1 MQSTLELSLVQQA
14 FKKRKTS
21 KRSLYNDVAFI
32 PPTSNE
38 CERFFSAVKLV
49 YTDLRKRLDASTL
62 EMLMFLIS
70 VQWLI
75 FICPRDRH
83 QSSWNVQTKGTSC
96 CPHCYALAMA
106 SRSLLLVAI
115 FLCVWSL
122 ALAQNVNDSPVLN
135 VESDVVCEAATDCL
149 AQGLKHSTCRAGVC
163 VDDALFPL
171 SHEEIAGSIGAFV
184 ATILAAG
191 SGLGGGG
198 LLVPLYIMLMSMSS
212 HEAVPLSKATIF
224 GGAIASFLLNV
235 WKRHPLVRSRPLI
248 DYETMLLME
257 PMTLAGTIIG
267 VNMNAVFPEWLI
279 TVCIVWLLTKT
290 ALRTYKKGKKIWK
303 EEADADN
310 KIITDIVAYWRLLPY
325 ESNFKEFQVVARAYL
340 KWKAYKSPEKEE
352 LRLKILAGKVSSEEE
367 RKSSSNTTE
376 ASTEEETSSDENES
390 ESLMS
395 WGLQDKRPVKFLSV
409 EEIAKAR
416 RTVPIADMGVLLL
429 TWVGLVLFSMAK
441 GGHGT
446 PSVIGLSCGSIGYWL
461 LVIVSFPFF
470 MSVTIYFGMKIS
482 RFHTMLQASDYTY
495 AKGDMIWTKHAVIK
509 YPALCTAAGV
519 AAGLLGIGGG
529 MVKGPLLIEM
539 GLLPQVSS
547 ATSSSM
553 ILFTSSATTIQ
564 FIILGTLSV
573 DHALWH
579 GAVGFVAGLIGQLGM
594 SYLIKKYRKS
604 ALVIFLVAVFIG
616 VSGLV
621 MGVLGAVRISEIG
634 FGGFRSLCLSG

>member
-1 MQSTLELSLVQQA
+1 
-14 FKKRKTS
+14 
-21 KRSLYNDVAFI
+21 
-32 PPTSNE
+32 
-38 CERFFSAVKLV
+38 
-49 YTDLRKRLDASTL
+49 
-62 EMLMFLIS
+62 
-70 VQWLI
+70 
-75 FICPRDRH
+75 
-83 QSSWNVQTKGTSC
+83 
-96 CPHCYALAMA
+96 MA
-106 SRSLLLVAI
+106 WRSLLLLVATC
-115 FLCVWSL
+115 LSL
-122 ALAQNVNDSPVLN
+122 ALAQNVNDSPVLD
-135 VESDVVCEAATDCL
+135 VEPETTCEAATDCL
-149 AQGLKHSTCRAGVC
+149 AQGLEHSTCRGGVC
-163 VDDALFPL
+163 VDDVLFPL
-171 SHEEIAGSIGAFV
+171 SREEIAGSIGAFV
-184 ATILAAG
+184 ASIVAAG

-224 GGAIASFLLNV
+224 GGAIASFLLNAR
-235 WKRHPLVRSRPLI
+235 KRHPLVRSRPLI

-290 ALRTYKKGKKIWK
+290 ALRTFSKGKKIWK
-303 EEADADN
+303 EETDADN
-310 KIITDIVAYWRLLPY
+310 KIVADIVAYWRLLPY
-325 ESNFKEFQVVARAYL
+325 ESNFKQFQVVARAYL

-352 LRLKILAGKVSSEEE
+352 LRLKILAGKVSCEEE
-367 RKSSSNTTE
+367 HSSSNSTE
-376 ASTEEETSSDENES
+376 ASTEEESSDENES
-390 ESLMS
+390 ESLMN
-395 WGLQDKRPVKFLSV
+395 WGLQDKRPMKFLSV

-416 RTVPIADMGVLLL
+416 RTVPMVDMGVLFL
-429 TWVGLVLFSMAK
+429 TWIGLVLFSMVK

-461 LVIVSFPFF
+461 LIIVSFPFF
-470 MSVTIYFGMKIS
+470 VSVTVYFGMKIS
-482 RFHTMLQASDYTY
+482 RFHTMLQVSDYTY
-495 AKGDMIWTKHAVIK
+495 AKGDMVWTKHAVIK

-573 DHALWH
+573 EHALWH
-579 GAVGFVAGLIGQLGM
+579 GAVGFIAGLIGQLGM

-604 ALVIFLVAVFIG
+604 ALVIFLIAIFIG

-621 MGVLGAVRISEIG
+621 MGVLGVARLSEIG
-634 FGGFRSLCLSG
+634 FGGFRSLCLN

>member
-1 MQSTLELSLVQQA
+1 M
-14 FKKRKTS
+14 TS
-21 KRSLYNDVAFI
+21 RTVL
-32 PPTSNE
+32 
-38 CERFFSAVKLV
+38 
-49 YTDLRKRLDASTL
+49 
-62 EMLMFLIS
+62 
-70 VQWLI
+70 
-75 FICPRDRH
+75 
-83 QSSWNVQTKGTSC
+83 
-96 CPHCYALAMA
+96 
-106 SRSLLLVAI
+106 LLLVSCL
-115 FLCVWSL
+115 FYL
-122 ALAQNVNDSPVLN
+122 ALAQDVNDSPVLD
-135 VESDVVCEAATDCL
+135 VESEVVCEASTDCL
-149 AQGLKHSTCRAGVC
+149 AQGLQHSTCRAGVC
-163 VDDALFPL
+163 VDDVLFPL
-171 SHEEIAGSIGAFV
+171 SKEEIAGSIGAFV
-184 ATILAAG
+184 ASILAAG

-235 WKRHPLVRSRPLI
+235 RKRHPLVRSRPLI

-290 ALRTYKKGKKIWK
+290 ALRTFSKGKKIWK
-303 EEADADN
+303 EEADADK
-310 KIITDIVAYWRLLPY
+310 KIVSDIVAYWRLLPY
-325 ESNFKEFQVVARAYL
+325 ESNFKQFQIVARTYL
-340 KWKAYKSPEKEE
+340 KWKNYKNPEKEQ
-352 LRLKILAGKVSSEEE
+352 LRLKILSDKVSSEGEH
-367 RKSSSNTTE
+367 SSSNSTE
-376 ASTEEETSSDENES
+376 ASTEEEASSSENES
-390 ESLMS
+390 ESLVS

-416 RTVPIADMGVLLL
+416 RTVPLADMGVLFL
-429 TWVGLVLFSMAK
+429 TWIGLVLFSMAK

-446 PSVIGLSCGSIGYWL
+446 PSVIGLSCGSIGYWFL
-461 LVIVSFPFF
+461 IVVSFPFF
-470 MSVTIYFGMKIS
+470 VSVTIYFGMKIS
-482 RFHTMLQASDYTY
+482 RFHTMLKASDYTY
-495 AKGDMIWTKHAVIK
+495 AKGDMVWTKHAVIK

-594 SYLIKKYRKS
+594 SYLIQKYRKA
-604 ALVIFLVAVFIG
+604 ALVIFLVAIFIG

-634 FGGFRSLCLSG
+634 FGGFRSLCLSS

>member
-1 MQSTLELSLVQQA
+1 A
-14 FKKRKTS
+14 IRTS
-21 KRSLYNDVAFI
+21 QRLLYDYSVRR
-32 PPTSNE
+32 NE
-38 CERFFSAVKLV
+38 ES
-49 YTDLRKRLDASTL
+49 
-62 EMLMFLIS
+62 
-70 VQWLI
+70 
-75 FICPRDRH
+75 
-83 QSSWNVQTKGTSC
+83 TSC
-96 CPHCYALAMA
+96 WPHCCELTMTP
-106 SRSLLLVAI
+106 RSMLLLVVTC
-115 FLCVWSL
+115 LCVWSL
-122 ALAQNVNDSPVLN
+122 ALAQNVNDSPVLD
-135 VESDVVCEAATDCL
+135 VESEVYCEAATDCL
-149 AQGLKHSTCRAGVC
+149 AQGLKHNTCRAGVC

-235 WKRHPLVRSRPLI
+235 RKRHPLVRSRPLI

-279 TVCIVWLLTKT
+279 TICIVWLLTKT
-290 ALRTYKKGKKIWK
+290 ALRTYNKGKKIWK
-303 EEADADN
+303 EEADADK
-310 KIITDIVAYWRLLPY
+310 KIVSDIVAYWRLLPY
-325 ESNFKEFQVVARAYL
+325 ESNFKQFQVVARAYL
-340 KWKAYKSPEKEE
+340 KWKVYKSPEKEE
-352 LRLKILAGKVSSEEE
+352 LRLKILADKASNEEE
-367 RKSSSNTTE
+367 HSSSNTTE
-376 ASTEEETSSDENES
+376 TSTEDETSSDENES
-390 ESLMS
+390 ESLLS
-395 WGLQDKRPVKFLSV
+395 WGLQDKRPMKFLSV

-416 RTVPIADMGVLLL
+416 RTVPMADMGVLFL
-429 TWVGLVLFSMAK
+429 TWIGLVLFSMAK

-495 AKGDMIWTKHAVIK
+495 AKGDMIWTKYAVIK

-579 GAVGFVAGLIGQLGM
+579 GTVGFVAGLIGQLGM

-616 VSGLV
+616 VSGIV

>member
-1 MQSTLELSLVQQA
+1 MTP
-14 FKKRKTS
+14 
-21 KRSLYNDVAFI
+21 RS
-32 PPTSNE
+32 
-38 CERFFSAVKLV
+38 
-49 YTDLRKRLDASTL
+49 
-62 EMLMFLIS
+62 M
-70 VQWLI
+70 
-75 FICPRDRH
+75 
-83 QSSWNVQTKGTSC
+83 
-96 CPHCYALAMA
+96 
-106 SRSLLLVAI
+106 LLLVVTC
-115 FLCVWSL
+115 LCVWSL
-122 ALAQNVNDSPVLN
+122 ALAQNVNDSPVLD
-135 VESDVVCEAATDCL
+135 VESEVYCEAATDCL
-149 AQGLKHSTCRAGVC
+149 AQGLKHNTCRAGVC

-191 SGLGGGG
+191 SGLGGAHDAG
-198 LLVPLYIMLMSMSS
+198 
-212 HEAVPLSKATIF
+212 
-224 GGAIASFLLNV
+224 
-235 WKRHPLVRSRPLI
+235 
-248 DYETMLLME
+248 
-257 PMTLAGTIIG
+257 GTIIG

-279 TVCIVWLLTKT
+279 TICIVWLLTKT
-290 ALRTYKKGKKIWK
+290 ALRTYNKGKKIWK
-303 EEADADN
+303 EEADADK
-310 KIITDIVAYWRLLPY
+310 KIVSDIVAYWRLLPY
-325 ESNFKEFQVVARAYL
+325 ESNFKQFQVVARAYL
-340 KWKAYKSPEKEE
+340 KWKVYKSPEKEE
-352 LRLKILAGKVSSEEE
+352 LRLKILADKASNEEE
-367 RKSSSNTTE
+367 HSSSNTTE
-376 ASTEEETSSDENES
+376 TSTEDETSSDENES
-390 ESLMS
+390 ESLLS
-395 WGLQDKRPVKFLSV
+395 WGLQDKRPMKFLSV

-416 RTVPIADMGVLLL
+416 RTVPMADMGVLFL
-429 TWVGLVLFSMAK
+429 TWIGLVLFSMAK

-495 AKGDMIWTKHAVIK
+495 AKGDMIWTKYAVIK

-579 GAVGFVAGLIGQLGM
+579 GTVGFVAGLIGQLGM

-616 VSGLV
+616 VSGIV

>member
-1 MQSTLELSLVQQA
+1 M
-14 FKKRKTS
+14 TS
-21 KRSLYNDVAFI
+21 RTV
-32 PPTSNE
+32 
-38 CERFFSAVKLV
+38 
-49 YTDLRKRLDASTL
+49 
-62 EMLMFLIS
+62 
-70 VQWLI
+70 
-75 FICPRDRH
+75 
-83 QSSWNVQTKGTSC
+83 
-96 CPHCYALAMA
+96 
-106 SRSLLLVAI
+106 LLLLSSC
-115 FLCVWSL
+115 LCCAWILV
-122 ALAQNVNDSPVLN
+122 LAQDVNDSPVLD
-135 VESDVVCEAATDCL
+135 VDAEVVCEAATDCL
-149 AQGLKHSTCRAGVC
+149 AQGLQHSTCRAGVC
-163 VDDALFPL
+163 VEDVLFPL
-171 SHEEIAGSIGAFV
+171 SSEEIAGSIGAFV
-184 ATILAAG
+184 ASILAAG

-235 WKRHPLVRSRPLI
+235 RKRHPLVRSRPLI

-290 ALRTYKKGKKIWK
+290 ALRTYSKGRKIWK

-310 KIITDIVAYWRLLPY
+310 KIVSDVVAYWRLLPY

-340 KWKAYKSPEKEE
+340 KWKGYKNPEKEQ
-352 LRLKILAGKVSSEEE
+352 LRLKILAGKVSSEGEH
-367 RKSSSNTTE
+367 SSSNSTE
-376 ASTEEETSSDENES
+376 ASTEEEASSDENEN

-416 RTVPIADMGVLLL
+416 RTVPMADMGVLFL
-429 TWVGLVLFSMAK
+429 TWIGLVLFSMAK

-446 PSVIGLSCGSIGYWL
+446 PSVIGLSCGSIGYWFL
-461 LVIVSFPFF
+461 IVVSFPFF
-470 MSVTIYFGMKIS
+470 VSVTIYFGMKIS
-482 RFHTMLQASDYTY
+482 RFHTMLKTSDYTY
-495 AKGDMIWTKHAVIK
+495 AKGDMVWTKHAVIK

-594 SYLIKKYRKS
+594 SYLIKKYRKA
-604 ALVIFLVAVFIG
+604 ALVIFLVAIFIG

-621 MGVLGAVRISEIG
+621 MGVLGAYRISEIG